1 MTRDVRFRVDVL
13 RNGAPLT
20 QLQWDTQSAPQIM
33 ADRAAT
39 IHGSLKGSF
48 LPNSAADFASDEL
61 RPVMTIGGVETPLGI
76 YQAATVSTKGGDTG
90 TRVEIEAY
98 DRCWRVY
105 TQKTETILHLA
116 AGSSYL
122 TEIRKLLTA
131 CGVALVIATPSDA
144 TLQTDREDWDV
155 GTSYLT
161 IVNDLLAEINYNS
174 LWFDASGVARLE
186 PYQEPSAQNIDW
198 SYGTTDLF
206 LPDRH
211 PGPNFSD
218 EEDIFNAP
226 NVFICV
232 CSNPDLEQP
241 MVATAVND
249 NPQSRKSTFRRGM
262 RITSVERVDNIASQ
276 EELQAYADRMR
287 NESLLSARAITF
299 YTLNDPGHGIGDVL
313 ALTHDD
319 IGGIYLETGWQM
331 QLSAGSLMTHSA
343 KRTVIA

>member
-13 RNGAPLT
+13 RNGAPIT
-20 QLQWDTQSAPQIM
+20 HLQWDTGSPPQII
-33 ADRAAT
+33 ASRDAT
-39 IHGSLKGSF
+39 IHTSIKGTF
-48 LPNSAADFASDEL
+48 LVNDAVDYLSDEL
-61 RPVMTIGGVETPLGI
+61 QPVMTIDGQETPLGI
-76 YQAATVSTKGGDTG
+76 YQAATPSIKGAAGQK
-90 TRVEIEAY
+90 RVEVEAY

-105 TQKTETILHLA
+105 SNRTETILHLS
-116 AGSSYL
+116 AGASYL

-131 CGVALVIATPSDA
+131 CGVALVIATPSDT
-144 TLQTDREDWDV
+144 TLQTDREDWDI

-218 EEDIFNAP
+218 EEDIFDAP

-249 NPQSRKSTFRRGM
+249 NPQSRKSTFRRNM
-262 RITSVERVDNIASQ
+262 RIASLIKVDNIASQ

-287 NESLLSARAITF
+287 NESLLSTRAITF

>member
-13 RNGAPLT
+13 RNGAPIT
-20 QLQWDTQSAPQIM
+20 HLQWDTGSAPQII
-33 ADRAAT
+33 ASRDAT
-39 IHGSLKGSF
+39 IHTSIKGTF
-48 LPNSAADFASDEL
+48 LVNDAVDYLSDEFQ
-61 RPVMTIGGVETPLGI
+61 PVMTIDGQETPLGI
-76 YQAATVSTKGGDTG
+76 YQAATPSIKGAAGQK
-90 TRVEIEAY
+90 RVEVEAY

-105 TQKTETILHLA
+105 SNRTETILHL
-116 AGSSYL
+116 S
-122 TEIRKLLTA
+122 
-131 CGVALVIATPSDA
+131 
-144 TLQTDREDWDV
+144 
-155 GTSYLT
+155 SYLT

-218 EEDIFNAP
+218 EEDIFDAP

-249 NPQSRKSTFRRGM
+249 NPQSRKSTFRRNM
-262 RITSVERVDNIASQ
+262 RIASLIKVDNIASQ

>member
-1 MTRDVRFRVDVL
+1 MIRDVRFRVDVL
-13 RNGAPLT
+13 RNGAPIT
-20 QLQWDTQSAPQIM
+20 QLQWRETDAPQVIVQR
-33 ADRAAT
+33 DAT

-48 LPNSAADFASDEL
+48 LPNDAVDWLSDEIQ
-61 RPVMTIGGVETPLGI
+61 PFMIINGVESPLGI
-76 YQAATVSTKGGDTG
+76 YQATTPSTKGGSAGKT
-90 TRVEIEAY
+90 VEIEAY

-105 TQKTETILHLA
+105 SNRTETILHIP

-122 TEIRKLLTA
+122 TVIRKMLA
-131 CGVALVIATPSDA
+131 ECGVTLVIATPSDA
-144 TLQTDREDWDV
+144 ALQTDREDWEI

-161 IVNDLLAEINYNS
+161 IINDLLAEINYNS
-174 LWFDASGVARLE
+174 LWFDAAGVCRIE
-186 PYQEPSAQNIDW
+186 PYQEPGAGNIDW
-198 SYGTTDLF
+198 SYGTTDMF
-206 LPDRH
+206 LPERH
-211 PGPNFSD
+211 PGPEYSD

-232 CSNPDLEQP
+232 CSNPDIDEP

-262 RITSVERVDNIASQ
+262 RIATLERVDNIASQ
-276 EELQAYADRMR
+276 ADLQAYADRIR

-299 YTLNDPGHGIGDVL
+299 YTLNDPGHGVGDVV

-319 IGGIYLETGWQM
+319 IGGIYLETGWTITM
-331 QLSAGSLMTHSA
+331 QAGSLMTHSA

>member
-13 RNGAPLT
+13 RNGAPIT
-20 QLQWDTQSAPQIM
+20 QLQWDTGSAPQII
-33 ADRAAT
+33 ASRDAT
-39 IHGSLKGSF
+39 IHTSIKGTF
-48 LPNSAADFASDEL
+48 LVNDTVDYLSDEL
-61 RPVMTIGGVETPLGI
+61 QPVMTIDGQETPLGI
-76 YQAATVSTKGGDTG
+76 YQAATPSIKGAAGQK
-90 TRVEIEAY
+90 RVEVEAY
-98 DRCWRVY
+98 DRGWRVY
-105 TQKTETILHLA
+105 SNRTETILHLA

-131 CGVALVIATPSDA
+131 CGIALVIATPSDA
-144 TLQTDREDWDV
+144 ALQTDREDWDI

-161 IVNDLLAEINYNS
+161 IINALLEEINYNS

-198 SYGTTDLF
+198 AYGTTELF
-206 LPDRH
+206 LPERH
-211 PGPNFSD
+211 PGPDWSD
-218 EEDIFNAP
+218 EEDLFDAP

-249 NPQSRKSTFRRGM
+249 NPQSRKSTFRRNM
-262 RITSVERVDNIASQ
+262 RIASLVKVDNIASQ

-299 YTLNDPGHGIGDVL
+299 YTINDPGHGIGDVL

>member
-13 RNGAPLT
+13 RNGAPIT
-20 QLQWDTQSAPQIM
+20 HLQWDTGSAPQII
-33 ADRAAT
+33 ASRDAT
-39 IHGSLKGSF
+39 IHTSIKGTF
-48 LPNSAADFASDEL
+48 LVNDAVDYLSDEL
-61 RPVMTIGGVETPLGI
+61 QPVMTIDGQETPLGI
-76 YQAATVSTKGGDTG
+76 YQAATPSIKGAAGQK
-90 TRVEIEAY
+90 RVEVEAY

-105 TQKTETILHLA
+105 SNRTETILHLA
-116 AGSSYL
+116 AGASYL

-218 EEDIFNAP
+218 EEDIFDAP

-241 MVATAVND
+241 MAATAVND
-249 NPQSRKSTFRRGM
+249 NPQSRKSTFRRNM
-262 RITSVERVDNIASQ
+262 RIASLIKVDNIASQ
-276 EELQAYADRMR
+276 EELQA
-287 NESLLSARAITF
+287 
-299 YTLNDPGHGIGDVL
+299 
-313 ALTHDD
+313 
-319 IGGIYLETGWQM
+319 
-331 QLSAGSLMTHSA
+331 
-343 KRTVIA
+343 

>member
-1 MTRDVRFRVDVL
+1 MRSRPT
-13 RNGAPLT
+13 T
-20 QLQWDTQSAPQIM
+20 
-33 ADRAAT
+33 AA
-39 IHGSLKGSF
+39 
-48 LPNSAADFASDEL
+48 
-61 RPVMTIGGVETPLGI
+61 GV
-76 YQAATVSTKGGDTG
+76 YSN
-90 TRVEIEAY
+90 R
-98 DRCWRVY
+98 
-105 TQKTETILHLA
+105 TETILHLS
-116 AGSSYL
+116 AGASYL

-249 NPQSRKSTFRRGM
+249 NPQSRKSTFRRNM
-262 RITSVERVDNIASQ
+262 RIASLIKVDNIASQ

>member
-20 QLQWDTQSAPQIM
+20 QLQWDTGSPPQIM
-33 ADRAAT
+33 SDRAAN
-39 IHGSLKGSF
+39 IHGTLKGSF
-48 LPNSAADFASDEL
+48 LPNAVAAWESDEL
-61 RPVMTIGGVETPLGI
+61 RPWIIVNGTEHSLGI
-76 YQAATVSTKGGDTG
+76 YQSATVSSKGGSAG
-90 TRVEIEAY
+90 TRMEIEAY

-116 AGSSYL
+116 AGSSYI

-131 CGVALVIATPSDA
+131 CGIALVIATPSDA
-144 TLQTDREDWDV
+144 ALQTDREDWDI

-161 IVNDLLAEINYNS
+161 IINALLEEINYNS

-198 SYGTTDLF
+198 AYGTTELF
-206 LPDRH
+206 LPERH
-211 PGPNFSD
+211 PGPDWSD
-218 EEDIFNAP
+218 EEDLFDAP

-232 CSNPDLEQP
+232 CSNPDMEQP
-241 MVATAVND
+241 MVATAIND
-249 NPQSRKSTFRRGM
+249 NPQSRKSTFRRNM
-262 RITSVERVDNIASQ
+262 RIASLVKIDNIASQ
-276 EELQAYADRMR
+276 DELQAYADRLR
-287 NESLLSARAITF
+287 NESMLSARAITF
-299 YTLNDPGHGIGDVL
+299 YTLNDPGHGVGDVI